1 MAGLSHAPFGVP
13 CVRNNQG
20 LELSRQKDVSDRYGE
35 TLIALLDRESV
46 SLYEGTSFTGE
57 ESLIHANALFAW
69 LTSPRS
75 GSLPD
80 LLNVTSGQQQPVQVT
95 KSTSA
100 ARPLK

>member
-57 ESLIHANALFAW
+57 ESLIPRERALRLADQPSIW
-69 LTSPRS
+69 EPAGPAERHIRAAATGSGDQEYKRS
-75 GSLPD
+75 KAP
-80 LLNVTSGQQQPVQVT
+80 
-95 KSTSA
+95 
-100 ARPLK
+100 